1 MVPPDSDRI
10 PPVPPYSGLRYADSG
25 CRVRSFHAL
34 RPAFPDMFPY
44 PSSCNVAVLQPR
56 TGLDPLGLG
65 SSAFARRY
73 LRNHCCFLLLRV
85 LRCFSSPGWPLSRWR
100 AFRAPGSPIRKSADL
115 RAFAP
120 PRGLSQLVT
129 SFFASESLGIPRA
142 PLIDFL
148 VSSFNCKSI
157 LSDGIKAVRL
167 TFDSSLI

>member
-1 MVPPDSDRI
+1 MVPPVSDRI
-10 PPVPPYSGLRYADSG
+10 PPVPPYSGCRYADSG

-44 PSSCNVAVLQPR
+44 PSSCNLAVLQPR
-56 TGLDPLGLG
+56 TGLDPHGLG

-142 PLIDFL
+142 PLLDFL

-157 LSDGIKAVRL
+157 SGAPPRGTPFAYD
-167 TFDSSLI
+167 